1 MPLNGDLPGI
11 IRVGQGAAIS
21 LDVAC
26 EDNSF
31 VIVCVSVSC
40 GGRAGLFPGQ
50 LQPASCGFCACQETR
65 EERIGWMRRS
75 LGLGREAVFAAFPEV
90 IGFADDPPRA

>member
-26 EDNSF
+26 EDNSW
-31 VIVCVSVSC
+31 VCVSVSC

-50 LQPASCGFCACQETR
+50 LQPASYGFCACQETH

-75 LGLGREAVFAAFPEV
+75 LGREAVFAAFPEV
-90 IGFADDPPRA
+90 IGYADYPPRA

>member
-1 MPLNGDLPGI
+1 MPLNRDLPGI

-26 EDNSF
+26 EDSSW
-31 VIVCVSVSC
+31 VCVSVSC
-40 GGRAGLFPGQ
+40 GGRAGVFPGQ
-50 LQPASCGFCACQETR
+50 LQPWLQPASYGFCACQETR

-75 LGLGREAVFAAFPEV
+75 LGREAVFAAFPEV
-90 IGFADDPPRA
+90 IGYADDPPSA

>member
-26 EDNSF
+26 EDNSW
-31 VIVCVSVSC
+31 VCVSVSC

-50 LQPASCGFCACQETR
+50 LQPASYGFCACQETR

-75 LGLGREAVFAAFPEV
+75 LGREAVFAAFPEV